1 MAQREYTITEPTF
14 SCSLAL
20 LLSCFL
26 AFLEMGNNI
35 QTCTYAVNLLAN
47 TLREYTNIDVPAK
60 ITHHCFRITLPSG
73 QVVSV
78 SVPPD
83 ANAHLTMETLESAV
97 FETALVGNDGHLTY
111 SKELG
116 YDDIQRFYSQAEVF
130 NELIRLIPLTLIE
143 K

>member
-1 MAQREYTITEPTF
+1 VAQREYTITEPTF

-26 AFLEMGNNI
+26 AFLEMGNI

-47 TLREYTNIDVPAK
+47 TLREYTNIDVPDK
-60 ITHHCFRITLPSG
+60 ITHHCFRITLSSG

-83 ANAHLTMETLESAV
+83 ANAHLTMENLESAV
-97 FETALVGNDGHLTY
+97 FETALVGNDGHLKY

-116 YDDIQRFYSQAEVF
+116 YDDIQRFYSQAEVLD
-130 NELIRLIPLTLIE
+130 ELIRLIPLTLIE

>member
-1 MAQREYTITEPTF
+1 MINGTTRIYDHRTQP
-14 SCSLAL
+14 S
-20 LLSCFL
+20 L
-26 AFLEMGNNI
+26 AFLEMGNI

-47 TLREYTNIDVPAK
+47 ILREYTNIDVPDK
-60 ITHHCFRITLPSG
+60 ITHHCFRITLQSG

-83 ANAHLTMETLESAV
+83 ANAHLTMENLESTV
-97 FETALVGNDGHLTY
+97 FETALVGNDGHLMY

-116 YDDIQRFYSQAEVF
+116 YDDIQRFYSHVEVWI
-130 NELIRLIPLTLIE
+130 ELNRVNLLTLRE